1 MPRGASNR
9 IPGRSLA
16 VREYGQWL
24 DAMSEREYD
33 SWRTRYSR
41 TSSRVN
47 IESLEDCILSFDQ
60 ELEEYLQMNREAGFR
75 SGGPFTLIQ
84 LEKG

>member
-1 MPRGASNR
+1 MPREASDR

-16 VREYGQWL
+16 VREYGQWI
-24 DAMSEREYD
+24 DAMSECEYD
-33 SWRTRYSR
+33 SRRTRYNR

-47 IESLEDCILSFDQ
+47 IESFEDCIFSFDQ

-75 SGGPFTLIQ
+75 SGGPFTLIR
-84 LEKG
+84 LD